1 MKRQQAKTAD
11 TTLGA
16 TTRRPSIDEARANT
30 GIGTTTTKHS
40 PGITTTT
47 TAFHV

>member
-1 MKRQQAKTAD
+1 MKHQQATTAD
-11 TTLGA
+11 TTIGT
-16 TTRRPSIDEARANT
+16 TTRRSSIYEARANT

-40 PGITTTT
+40 LGITTTT